1 MTMFRIL
8 SKTSETEA
16 QEPADRFDARL
27 EALATSVQSPFGR
40 RQSPFE
46 RVVRNQSR
54 PLEA

>member
-8 SKTSETEA
+8 SKNSEAEA
-16 QEPADRFDARL
+16 NEPVDRFEARL
-27 EALATSVQSPFGR
+27 DALAGSLESPVYR

-46 RVVRNQSR
+46 RVRKQPR